1 MPGAERLTLAQ
12 WERTM
17 SDRSSSASS
26 SVPPAVEA
34 RALTKRIHDGRE
46 RRVVLEGI
54 DLVVERGELVLLRGP
69 SGSGK
74 TTLLALLGAMLS
86 PTSGEVLLDGE
97 PTSRLRDRHRAEVRR
112 RRVGFVFQDVQLIE
126 GMSVVDNTLLARVP
140 DGISAAD
147 RARAR
152 SLLDRFGVGRLASVA
167 ARGLSGGER
176 QRVALARALL
186 GDPALLLLDEPTAH
200 LDAERADDLV
210 ALLID
215 LVTEGRAL
223 VIATHDDRF
232 AGELVRAGSTRAR
245 VRTVLLAAGRL
256 AGHGEGEPAS

>member
-1 MPGAERLTLAQ
+1 
-12 WERTM
+12 M
-17 SDRSSSASS
+17 SD
-26 SVPPAVEA
+26 PPPRPVAAAPAAVEA

-46 RRVVLEGI
+46 RRVVLEDI
-54 DLVVERGELVLLRGP
+54 DLVVARGELVILRGP

-126 GMSVVDNTLLARVP
+126 AMSARDNTLLARVP
-140 DGISAAD
+140 DGISVAD
-147 RARAR
+147 RARADA
-152 SLLDRFGVGRLASVA
+152 LLERFGVGALAEVA
-167 ARGLSGGER
+167 TRGLSGGER

-186 GDPALLLLDEPTAH
+186 NDPGLLLLDEPTAH
-200 LDAERADDLV
+200 LDAERTADL
-210 ALLID
+210 AILLAG
-215 LVTEGRAL
+215 LLAEGRAL
-223 VIATHDDRF
+223 VVATHDDRF
-232 AGELVRAGSTRAR
+232 AGELVRACGDRSL

-256 AGHGEGEPAS
+256 AGHGEHPVDPVDPDAPPA